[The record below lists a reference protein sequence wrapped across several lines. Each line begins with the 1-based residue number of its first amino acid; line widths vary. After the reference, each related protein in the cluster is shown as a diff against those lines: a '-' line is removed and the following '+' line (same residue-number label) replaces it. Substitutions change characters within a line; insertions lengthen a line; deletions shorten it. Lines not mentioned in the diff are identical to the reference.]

1 MRRTAGAEEE
11 GEKEKEAEKAE
22 GSDDEDEDEDVEDSD
37 YAGSDAAFEVGL
49 REATKTAGA
58 VDYDRGLGDPI
69 EQVRDRLCV
78 RTYNANYRW
87 TQ

>member
-22 GSDDEDEDEDVEDSD
+22 GSDDEDEDEDEEDTD
-37 YAGSDAAFEVGL
+37 YAGSDAAL
-49 REATKTAGA
+49 
-58 VDYDRGLGDPI
+58 DQRGLGDPI

>member
-22 GSDDEDEDEDVEDSD
+22 GSDDEDKDEDEDEDED

-49 REATKTAGA
+49 
-58 VDYDRGLGDPI
+58 DQRGLGDPM
-69 EQVRDRLCV
+69 EYLRGYEERDR
-78 RTYNANYRW
+78 
-87 TQ
+87 Q